1 MNGDYAKILRRLEAM
16 PVWHKIAD
24 PAIGWLASKTTGW
37 TADSF
42 SGGLEVDFS
51 AVVPVGTKAVR
62 VAIQLV
68 GDGAADYPF
77 VWWRPSG
84 DANVS
89 NTPSSSN
96 EEAFKLHRH
105 TTATTNTVFVAV
117 LWLSADY
124 KVQIAID
131 DTGGN
136 VYIAYPVE
144 WLG

>member
-62 VAIQLV
+62 VFIRNSTDTGTIYYRKW
-68 GDGAADYPF
+68 GDP
-77 VWWRPSG
+77 
-84 DANVS
+84 NIS
-89 NTPSSSN
+89 NTPEASG
-96 EEAFKLHRH
+96 EESHGLARVG
-105 TTATTNTVFVAV
+105 AGYYFVAV
-117 LWLSADY
+117 LWLSSDY
-124 KVQIAID
+124 KVQIAVTNTAQDI
-131 DTGGN
+131 
-136 VYIAYPVE
+136 YIAYPVE

>member
-62 VAIQLV
+62 VAVYCINASSV
-68 GDGAADYPF
+68 YSRA
-77 VWWRPSG
+77 SG
-84 DANVS
+84 DSNIS
-89 NTPSSSN
+89 NTPGASLEYSAWIAYNS
-96 EEAFKLHRH
+96 AGHLTGRR
-105 TTATTNTVFVAV
+105 VI
-117 LWLSADY
+117 WLSADY
-124 KVQIAID
+124 KADFAVS
-131 DTGGN
+131 DTGADL
-136 VYIAYPVE
+136 YISYPSE